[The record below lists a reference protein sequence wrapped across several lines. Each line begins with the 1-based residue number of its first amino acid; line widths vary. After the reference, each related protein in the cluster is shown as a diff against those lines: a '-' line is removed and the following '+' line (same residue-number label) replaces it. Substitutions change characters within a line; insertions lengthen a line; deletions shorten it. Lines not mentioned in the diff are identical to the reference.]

1 VAADFAKPVAT
12 RLLFSGVTMADTP
25 ANKTGSDKIL
35 ATIVELF
42 DKLWNQRV
50 TSTDAEVQR
59 MYNLVVAVYNDRN
72 NMPATP
78 LACQLNTANDPT
90 GMGRA
95 WAIGLIYMVSD
106 QKFLSF

>member
-1 VAADFAKPVAT
+1 
-12 RLLFSGVTMADTP
+12 MADTP
-25 ANKTGSDKIL
+25 ANKTGSDKIQ

-50 TSTDAEVQR
+50 TSTDPEVQR
-59 MYNLVVAVYNDRN
+59 MYNLLVAVYNDRN
-72 NMPATP
+72 TMPATP
-78 LACQLNTANDPT
+78 LACQLNAGNDPT

-106 QKFLSF
+106 HKFLSYLTG